1 MISRDLLET
10 LFSAFSIER
19 WNDHPRPVR
28 LVEMDKQAHKG
39 IIAFLVAR
47 SDGGL
52 SEEDLPEL
60 AEALVFEFLQRV
72 VLTDLKPPVFY
83 RLMESA
89 APELNRW
96 VLDQWERPLEELSPE
111 LFRRFGAYLEGWGS
125 RTSLRAVT
133 GAANYLATSWEHQ
146 LIHPLAAGLFG
157 AAETRRELRARLEE
171 HMTVPLVRHTLL
183 RLAEAPSSRTCDFVD
198 LVAQLRFQKR
208 WTRIP
213 RIPETSVLGHM
224 FFVALLG
231 YLLSLELGLSPRRR
245 AWNFFA
251 GLFHDLPE
259 VLTRDVIS
267 PVKKVAGL
275 EGLLKGL
282 ERDLMG
288 EKVYPLLPHQVA
300 ADLRFFTEEEF
311 VDRARSPQG
320 EVRPCPEEEEGDRR
334 EGEGWTVVDG
344 RLLDWGDKFA
354 AYLEAALS
362 VRYGVKPEL
371 LTEACESLREGYG
384 GRPVRGRS
392 FAYLFDAFR

>member
-39 IIAFLVAR
+39 AIAFLIAR
-47 SDGGL
+47 SPGGL
-52 SEEDLPEL
+52 SEEQLPDL

-89 APELNRW
+89 APDLNRW
-96 VLDQWERPLEELSPE
+96 VRDQWRRPLEDLSPE
-111 LFRRFGAYLEGWGS
+111 LFRRFGDYLEGWGT
-125 RTSLRAVT
+125 RTPVRRVT
-133 GAANYLATSWEHQ
+133 GAANYLATAWEHQ
-146 LIHPLAAGLFG
+146 LLHPLASGLYG
-157 AAETRRELRARLEE
+157 ASETRRDLRARLEDHLE
-171 HMTVPLVRHTLL
+171 VPLVRSTLM
-183 RLAEAPSSRTCDFVD
+183 RLAEAPSSRSCDFVD

-208 WTRIP
+208 WTRVP

-224 FFVALLG
+224 FFVGLLG
-231 YLLSLELGLSPRRR
+231 YLLSAELGLSPRRG
-245 AWNFFA
+245 AWNLFG

-282 ERDLMG
+282 ERELMK
-288 EKVYPLLPHQVA
+288 EKVYPLLPDPVA
-300 ADLRFFTEEEF
+300 EDLRFLTEEEF
-311 VDRARSPQG
+311 QDRGRSPQG
-320 EVRPCPEEEEGDRR
+320 EVRPLEGVEGDELETR
-334 EGEGWTVVDG
+334 GWTVVDG
-344 RLLDWGDKFA
+344 ELLDWADKFA
-354 AYLEAALS
+354 AFLEAALS
-362 VRYGVKPEL
+362 VRYGVHPEL
-371 LTEACESLREGYG
+371 LSDACVRIRADY
-384 GRPVRGRS
+384 RDRRIRGRS
-392 FAYLFDAFR
+392 FGDLFDAFR

>member
-125 RTSLRAVT
+125 RTPLRAVT

-224 FFVALLG
+224 FFVALL
-231 YLLSLELGLSPRRR
+231 
-245 AWNFFA
+245 
-251 GLFHDLPE
+251 
-259 VLTRDVIS
+259 
-267 PVKKVAGL
+267 
-275 EGLLKGL
+275 
-282 ERDLMG
+282 
-288 EKVYPLLPHQVA
+288 VYPLLPHQVA